1 MRYIE
6 TASEL
11 RAAWKAISAQLAID
25 LGAMQRLAKDPLGT
39 LRAIGYEIGPEAA
52 RVLASALP

>member
-6 TASEL
+6 TATEL
-11 RAAWKAISAQLAID
+11 RTAWKAISAQLALD

-39 LRAIGYEIGPEAA
+39 LREIGYEVGPEAA
-52 RVLASALP
+52 TILANALP